1 MKSDTG
7 VMREAP
13 TENGNSSCR
22 TALLMQKFSKG
33 WEESAES
40 LSRARTARLLLLP
53 GVYRD
58 CSILEVTGNIYSVQK
73 GA

>member
-13 TENGNSSCR
+13 TDNDTGSCR
-22 TALLMQKFSKG
+22 TALPMQKFSKG
-33 WEESAES
+33 WEESEEA
-40 LSRARTARLLLLP
+40 LSQARTARLLLLS